1 MRSVRVVAGIAVA
14 GIWILAGCG
23 GGDGMTDP
31 DDNGGN
37 GGGASPMTATI
48 DGQAWKASSTV
59 GLATA
64 LQFAPVTGGYIL
76 SGAEQTA
83 TGAAGTSLVFTINNI
98 SGPGTYPLG
107 TDAVSVYGGFAGVV
121 AGTGATWTTPLTGA
135 AGTITITT
143 LTTKRIAG
151 TFTFT
156 AAASAGAATGTKT
169 VTNGIF
175 DLAIANNAVV
185 ATLPDSVGAKMTAS
199 LNGTAWNAAIVSA
212 GTSFG
217 FISITGINS
226 MQTLIFTLPLPAAP
240 GTYQM
245 NNSPGILQA
254 WDPNSVK
261 PAGARC
267 CWGIA
272 GDIGSITFTS
282 LTKTRAKGTLTAT
295 LRPQPGTA
303 ATGNLV
309 IANATFDVGLFHNP

>member
-1 MRSVRVVAGIAVA
+1 MRSSRFVTTIAAA
-14 GIWILAGCG
+14 GIWIGTGCG

-31 DDNGGN
+31 DEPGGN
-37 GGGASPMTATI
+37 NGASPMTATI
-48 DGQAWKASSTV
+48 DGQAWKASSTA

-64 LQFAPVTGGYIL
+64 LQFSGISGGYIL
-76 SGAEQTA
+76 TGAEQTA

-98 SGPGTYPLG
+98 AAPGTYPLG
-107 TDAVSVYGGFAGVV
+107 TDAVSVFGGFAGVV
-121 AGTGATWTTPLTGA
+121 GNGATWTTPLTGA

-143 LTTKRIAG
+143 LTTTRIAG

-156 AAASAGAATGTKT
+156 AAASAGSAAGTKT

-175 DLAIANNAVV
+175 DLPIANTAVV
-185 ATLPDSVGAKMTAS
+185 ATLPDSVGSKMSAS

-212 GTSFG
+212 GTSLG

-226 MQTLIFTLPLPAAP
+226 MQTLVFTLPLPAGP

-245 NNSPGILQA
+245 NNAPGILQA
-254 WDPNSVK
+254 WDPNAVK

-272 GDIGSITFTS
+272 GDIGSITFTT
-282 LTKTRAKGTLTAT
+282 LTKTRARGTLTAT
-295 LRPQPGTA
+295 LRPQAGTA
-303 ATGNLV
+303 ASGNLV
-309 IANATFDVGLFHNP
+309 ITNATFDVGLFHNP

>member
-1 MRSVRVVAGIAVA
+1 MRSSRVVATIAAA
-14 GIWILAGCG
+14 GIWVGTGCG

-31 DDNGGN
+31 DDPGGSN
-37 GGGASPMTATI
+37 NGASPMTATI
-48 DGQAWKASSTV
+48 DGQAWKASSTT

-64 LQFAPVTGGYIL
+64 LQFSRVSGGYIL
-76 SGAEQTA
+76 TGADQTA

-98 SGPGTYPLG
+98 AAPGTYPLG
-107 TDAVSVYGGFAGVV
+107 TDAISVFGGFAGVV
-121 AGTGATWTTPLTGA
+121 VGNGGTWTTPLSGA

-143 LTTKRIAG
+143 LTTTRIAG

-156 AAASAGAATGTKT
+156 ATASAGSASGTNT

-175 DLAIANNAVV
+175 DLPIANQAVV
-185 ATLPDSVGAKMTAS
+185 ATLPDSVGSKMSLS
-199 LNGTAWNAAIVSA
+199 LNGTAWNAAIIAA
-212 GTSFG
+212 GSSLG

-226 MQTLIFTLPLPAAP
+226 MQTLVFTLPLPAGP
-240 GTYQM
+240 GTYQL
-245 NNSPGILQA
+245 NNAPGLLQA

-272 GDIGSITFTS
+272 SDIGSITFTS

-303 ATGNLV
+303 ASGNLV
-309 IANATFDVGLFHNP
+309 ITNATFDVGLFHNP